1 MSYQTL
7 LIEKSDG
14 VGILTLNRPQKK
26 NAMNPQL
33 HEDMTAALEEL
44 RYDDAVRVLIIT
56 GAGDTFCAGM
66 DLKEVFYELQD
77 QPARYDRII
86 RLATEWRGR
95 TLRYYP
101 KPTIAMVNGYCFGGA
116 FSIVEGCDLATAA
129 DSATFGLSE
138 INFKGFPGGSVS
150 KTLANL
156 FRPRDALFYGMT
168 GRRFDGK
175 TAADIGFVN
184 LAFPAAQLRE
194 ETLKIAREI
203 AGKDPSALR
212 TTKEAYR
219 FSLEMTWEASMNFT
233 NAKEE
238 ELQHR
243 QRVGWKQE
251 AVSEGS
257 CPGRSA
263 ARSGALQTRD
273 TDSHSAGA
281 ACGRRRT
288 RSCSRR
294 RSQINGPV
302 TSNPI
307 IATEAI
313 RLSKADHVPA
323 KLPSCQSR
331 GQLRG
336 TAVMPS
342 GVTA

>member
-1 MSYQTL
+1 MTSMSYQTL

-129 DSATFGLSE
+129 ESATFGLSE

-150 KTLANL
+150 KSLANL
-156 FRPRDALFYGMT
+156 FRPRDALFYAMT
-168 GRRFDGK
+168 GRAFGG
-175 TAADIGFVN
+175 AEAEHIGFIN
-184 LAFPAAQLRE
+184 KSFPLAELE
-194 ETLKIAREI
+194 HETMKIAGEI
-203 AGKDPSALR
+203 AGKDPVALQMTKDSYR
-212 TTKEAYR
+212 HSLDMPLDAALNFIIAKEA
-219 FSLEMTWEASMNFT
+219 EMTV
-233 NAKEE
+233 
-238 ELQHR
+238 R
-243 QRVGWKQE
+243 QGDAWRR
-251 AVSEGS
+251 EGIGDFVAGEYK
-257 CPGRSA
+257 PGL
-263 ARSGALQTRD
+263 GGHEKT
-273 TDSHSAGA
+273 
-281 ACGRRRT
+281 GR
-288 RSCSRR
+288 
-294 RSQINGPV
+294 
-302 TSNPI
+302 
-307 IATEAI
+307 
-313 RLSKADHVPA
+313 
-323 KLPSCQSR
+323 
-331 GQLRG
+331 
-336 TAVMPS
+336 
-342 GVTA
+342 